1 MTADK
6 KFFEDNSQKIND
18 LMRLYGRRSIL
29 LSVFR
34 LVMFICGV
42 ISVIVAITAKMPVLF
57 LFFAFFIIVFIA
69 LCVIHGKVSAK
80 LNYYEALSIV
90 NSKYLARISGDF
102 DSLFG
107 IVLDGLK
114 RRDEREDAVR
124 YTSGSEF
131 YTDDHDYCTDLDLF
145 GRKSLFSRLNVS
157 ETSFGRRA
165 FAKELLGGGDV
176 IRSAEEIR
184 IRQKA
189 VEELS
194 ANPEFLEKYQATA
207 MLGKMKKDPKA
218 LVDFASDRKP
228 VKKSHL
234 INAVLLVCLW
244 LIPVASMIFFPSL
257 LRPCVLGVL
266 LVNLLSW
273 ATGVKSNAYY
283 FNAAD
288 GMPSQV
294 ATISKLYSLLETSEL
309 KDEYLRKLIAG
320 KGGKTVTGSLSSL
333 AFILFFAGLRSQP
346 LFAFI
351 INSVFPLDHLICY
364 FMGKWADSYGDSLA
378 HAVTDLAQIESLMCA
393 SQISFVSKVSS
404 FPVIEKSEDSDDNAY
419 FEGKDIAHPLLA
431 PESCVS
437 NSVTI
442 RSGIALITGS
452 NMSGKTTLIRTVGV
466 CSILAY
472 MGSKVPCSS
481 LSLGRMRIMSSM
493 RITDN
498 LGEDMSTFK
507 AELVR
512 ISGIIKCAKESSTA
526 LMFLIDEIFRG
537 TNSDDRTEGALIV
550 LKNLSAKR
558 ICGMMTTHDYAMI
571 DRTVDTYK
579 NICYYHF
586 SEKYSDSGITF
597 DYKLADGISRESN
610 ARFLMKLVGIE

>member
-1 MTADK
+1 MTADP
-6 KFFEDNSQKIND
+6 KFFEDKSKKITD
-18 LMRLYGRRSIL
+18 LMNQYGRRSIL

-34 LVMFICGV
+34 LVMFVCAAG
-42 ISVIVAITAKMPVLF
+42 SVIAAFAVKKPLLF
-57 LFFAFFIIVFIA
+57 LPAALFLIVFTV

-80 LNYYEALSIV
+80 LNYYEALGTV
-90 NSKYLARISGDF
+90 NSKYIARIKGDF
-102 DSLFG
+102 DGFFS
-107 IVLDGLK
+107 IVCDGLK
-114 RRDEREDAVR
+114 RKDEREDAVR
-124 YTSGSEF
+124 YASGSEF

-145 GRKSLFSRLNVS
+145 GRKSLFTRLNVS

-165 FAKELLGGGDV
+165 FAKELLGNGDV
-176 IRSAEEIR
+176 IRSAEDISL
-184 IRQKA
+184 RQKA

-194 ANPEFLEKYQATA
+194 GKPDFLEEYQATA

-218 LVDFASDRKP
+218 LVDFASERKP

-234 INAVLLVCLW
+234 TTAIFLICLW
-244 LIPVASMIFFPSL
+244 LVPVASYIFFPVF
-257 LRPCVLGVL
+257 LRPCILGVL
-266 LVNLLSW
+266 LINLLSW
-273 ATGVKSNAYY
+273 AAGVKNNAYY

-294 ATISKLYSLLETSEL
+294 STIHKLYSLLETSDL
-309 KDEYLRKLIAG
+309 KDEYLRGLIAG
-320 KGGKTVTGSLSSL
+320 KGGKSVTGSLSSL
-333 AFILFFAGLRSQP
+333 ATILFFAGLRSQP
-346 LFAFI
+346 LFAFL
-351 INSVFPLDHLICY
+351 INGVFPLDHLICY
-364 FMGKWADSYGDSLA
+364 FMGKWADRYGDSLA

-393 SQISFVSKVSS
+393 TQISFVSKVSS
-404 FPVIEKSEDSDDNAY
+404 FPVIEKSGSADDNAY

-431 PESCVS
+431 PDSCVS

-472 MGSKVPCSS
+472 MGSMVPCSS
-481 LSLGRMRIMSSM
+481 LSVGRMRIMSSM

-586 SEKYSDSGITF
+586 SEKYSDTGITF

>member
-1 MTADK
+1 MKADS
-6 KFFEDNSQKIND
+6 KFFEDKSLEIND
-18 LMRLYGRRSIL
+18 LMKQYGRRSIL
-29 LSVFR
+29 LSVSRF
-34 LVMFICGV
+34 VMFVLGV
-42 ISVIVAITAKMPVLF
+42 ASVIAAFAVKNSVFFLIAAVL
-57 LFFAFFIIVFIA
+57 LIVFVVFCI
-69 LCVIHGKVSAK
+69 IHGKVSSK
-80 LNYYEALSIV
+80 LNYYEALGIV
-90 NSKYLARISGDF
+90 NSKYISRINGDF
-102 DSLFG
+102 DSLFE
-107 IVLDGLK
+107 IVCNGLK
-114 RRDEREDAVR
+114 RRDDREDAVR
-124 YTSGSEF
+124 YASGQEF

-145 GRKSLFSRLNVS
+145 GRKSLFARLNVS

-165 FAKELLGGGDV
+165 FAKELLGNGDD
-176 IRSAEEIR
+176 IRTAEEI
-184 IRQKA
+184 ITRQKA
-189 VEELS
+189 VSELS
-194 ANPEFLEKYQATA
+194 SDPGFLEEYQAMA

-218 LVDFASDRKP
+218 LIDFASEKRP
-228 VKKSHL
+228 VKKSRL
-234 INAVLLVCLW
+234 IMAEVLVCLW
-244 LIPVASMIFFPSL
+244 LIPLASLIFFPAF
-257 LRPCVLGVL
+257 LRPCILGVL
-266 LVNLLSW
+266 LIDLLYW
-273 ATGVKSNAYY
+273 AAGVKNNAYY
-283 FNAAD
+283 FYAAD

-294 ATISKLYSLLETSEL
+294 STIHKLYSLLEKTEFKDGYL
-309 KDEYLRKLIAG
+309 KELIAG
-320 KGGKTVTGSLSSL
+320 KGGKSVTGSLSSL
-333 AFILFFAGLRSQP
+333 NFILFFAGLRSQP

-351 INSVFPLDHLICY
+351 INSVFPLDQFICY
-364 FMGKWADSYGDSLA
+364 FMGDWADKYGDSLA
-378 HAVTDLAQIESLMCA
+378 HAVNDLAKIESLMCA
-393 SQISFVSKVSS
+393 SQISFISGVSS
-404 FPVIEKSEDSDDNAY
+404 FPVIEKSESSDDNAY
-419 FEGKDIAHPLLA
+419 FEGKDISHPLLA
-431 PESCVS
+431 PDSCVS
-437 NSVTI
+437 NSVSI

-512 ISGIIKCAKESSTA
+512 ISGIIKCAKESKMA
-526 LMFLIDEIFRG
+526 LLFLIDEIFRG

-550 LKNLSAKR
+550 LKNLTAKR

-586 SEKYSDSGITF
+586 SEKYSDTGITF

>member
-218 LVDFASDRKP
+218 LVDFASERKP

-586 SEKYSDSGITF
+586 SEKYSDTGITF

>member
-1 MTADK
+1 MTVDK

-57 LFFAFFIIVFIA
+57 LFFAFFTIVFIA

-194 ANPEFLEKYQATA
+194 ADPEFLEKYQATA

-218 LVDFASDRKP
+218 LVDFASERKP

-273 ATGVKSNAYY
+273 ATGVKSNSYY

-393 SQISFVSKVSS
+393 SQISFVSKVNS

-452 NMSGKTTLIRTVGV
+452 YMSGKTTLIRTVGV

-586 SEKYSDSGITF
+586 SEKYSDTGITF